1 MYKGGENNLKEKK
14 KDTGILSMTVGGVKF
29 GAEGSAFLSLSPLPG
44 SPLNDLE
51 IGSSRQDSGIG
62 TLGFSFI
69 LKLRKQLMPKK

>member
-44 SPLNDLE
+44 SPSND
-51 IGSSRQDSGIG
+51 
-62 TLGFSFI
+62 
-69 LKLRKQLMPKK
+69 

>member
-14 KDTGILSMTVGGVKF
+14 KDTGILSMTVGVKF

-51 IGSSRQDSGIG
+51 IGSSRQDPGIG